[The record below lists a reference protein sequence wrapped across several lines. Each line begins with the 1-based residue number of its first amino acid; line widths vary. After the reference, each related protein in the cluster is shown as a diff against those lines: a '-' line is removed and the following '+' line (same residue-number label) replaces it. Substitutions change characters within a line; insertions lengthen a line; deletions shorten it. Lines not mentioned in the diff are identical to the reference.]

1 MLDLLFLFRM
11 MLKLNRNWPVMSKQH
26 AIRLPFYLLGSLA
39 MYELD
44 VHLVFKMFFLGF
56 LAM

>member
-1 MLDLLFLFRM
+1 
-11 MLKLNRNWPVMSKQH
+11 MSKQH